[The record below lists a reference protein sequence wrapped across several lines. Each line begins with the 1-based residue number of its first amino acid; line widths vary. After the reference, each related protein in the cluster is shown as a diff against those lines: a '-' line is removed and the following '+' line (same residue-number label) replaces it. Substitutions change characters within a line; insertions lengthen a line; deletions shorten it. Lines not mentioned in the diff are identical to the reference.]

1 MPYIDFSNV
10 EETDM
15 TSGGSFKKL
24 PAGGYVAKIV
34 DTEYIAE
41 RKRLWL
47 VIDIAEGEYAS
58 YYADAWGIG
67 HPGTHRLMV
76 SYLDSAKGMLLWR
89 LNRLT
94 EWNPGFDAIAAS
106 NGDNWEAF
114 IGKKIGLVVGEE
126 EYESNTGEVRTRL
139 DWFHAKWMDPAQIR
153 TRDFKVPDL
162 KKLKAGDAPR
172 NSARSAYAYDDE
184 PLPFS

>member
-1 MPYIDFSNV
+1 MPHIDLSNV
-10 EETDM
+10 EAADI

-34 DTEYIAE
+34 DIEHIADREYF
-41 RKRLWL
+41 WL
-47 VIDIAEGEYAS
+47 VIDIAEGEYAG
-58 YYADAWGIG
+58 YFADAWGIG
-67 HPGTHRLMV
+67 HPGTHRLLV
-76 SYLDSAKGMLLWR
+76 SYKQSALGMLKAR
-89 LNRLT
+89 LILLT
-94 EWNPGFDAIAAS
+94 KCNPGFDAVAAF

-114 IGKKIGLVVGEE
+114 IGKRIGLVVGEE

-139 DWFHAKWMDPAQIR
+139 NWFNAIWKEPAQIR
-153 TRDFKVPDL
+153 ANDFKVPDI

-172 NSARSAYAYDDE
+172 NGARSAYAYDDE